1 MIRKQHSPVPGCV
14 RVCFELPSCIWAD
27 RISLVGD
34 FNNWDRQATPLK
46 QERDGVWRAVLDL
59 PSGQHFAFCYLID
72 GNRQTDTHADGFVS
86 SWPGLESSIVDTS
99 LNAVSLRQP
108 ELQRAIVPIAVPV

>member
-34 FNNWDRQATPLK
+34 FNHWDRHATPLR
-46 QERDGVWRAVLDL
+46 QERDGAWRAVLDL
-59 PSGQHFAFCYLID
+59 ALGQRFAFCYLID
-72 GNRQTDTHADGFVS
+72 GNRQTDTNADGFIS
-86 SWPGLESSIVDTS
+86 SGLESECSIVDTS
-99 LNAVSLRQP
+99 INLPTWHFRERERMP
-108 ELQRAIVPIAVPV
+108 VPIALPA